1 MIPKLLETA
10 RKDSVL
16 PRLVIVASDMDYKM
30 LIDILI
36 PNVRNA
42 LTDLDAS

>member
-1 MIPKLLETA
+1 MIPKLLKTA
-10 RKDSVL
+10 CKDSVL
-16 PRLVIVASDMDYKM
+16 PRLIIVASDMDYGM

-36 PNVRNA
+36 PNVHNA